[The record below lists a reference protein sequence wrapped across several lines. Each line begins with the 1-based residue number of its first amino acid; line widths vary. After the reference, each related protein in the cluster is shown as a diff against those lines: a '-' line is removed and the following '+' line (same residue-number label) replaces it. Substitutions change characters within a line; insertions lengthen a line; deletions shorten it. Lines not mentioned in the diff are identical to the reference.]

1 MPVTRRNRKS
11 EEESSPSPEI
21 DLTKIKDLIKL
32 MEDHD
37 LTAFELED
45 SGFKVRLEKGGTPEQ
60 VIAAA
65 PPVAVEEKA
74 LEKIVA
80 EEANIQSNTWELKS
94 VQILMSADGVL
105 KTKKKDSYEIT
116 SIYDFEK
123 INSLFKNFN
132 TVSFIKLITNYND
145 FIKNGYNKSFLTQ
158 SLHLMLSLPFFL
170 FLMTALASIFT
181 LNSLQK
187 SDNFKLIVLGLITCV
202 LTFYFKDLS
211 LALGQTDRIPIVL
224 AIWSPVIALSFFTFI
239 GVLQINEK

>member
-65 PPVAVEEKA
+65 PPVAIEEKA

-80 EEANIQSNTWELKS
+80 EETEEI
-94 VQILMSADGVL
+94 SAPMVG
-105 KTKKKDSYEIT
+105 
-116 SIYDFEK
+116 
-123 INSLFKNFN
+123 
-132 TVSFIKLITNYND
+132 
-145 FIKNGYNKSFLTQ
+145 
-158 SLHLMLSLPFFL
+158 
-170 FLMTALASIFT
+170 
-181 LNSLQK
+181 
-187 SDNFKLIVLGLITCV
+187 
-202 LTFYFKDLS
+202 TFYKSPSPDADAFVKVGDAVDEGTVVCIIEAMKVMNQIKAEKS
-211 LALGQTDRIPIVL
+211 GVIQRILVED
-224 AIWSPVIALSFFTFI
+224 ASPVEFGQGLFVIA
-239 GVLQINEK
+239 

>member
-74 LEKIVA
+74 PEKIVT
-80 EEANIQSNTWELKS
+80 EETEEI
-94 VQILMSADGVL
+94 SAPMVG
-105 KTKKKDSYEIT
+105 
-116 SIYDFEK
+116 
-123 INSLFKNFN
+123 
-132 TVSFIKLITNYND
+132 
-145 FIKNGYNKSFLTQ
+145 
-158 SLHLMLSLPFFL
+158 
-170 FLMTALASIFT
+170 
-181 LNSLQK
+181 
-187 SDNFKLIVLGLITCV
+187 
-202 LTFYFKDLS
+202 TFYKSPSPDADAFVKVGDAVDEGTVVCIIEAMKVMNQIKAEKS
-211 LALGQTDRIPIVL
+211 GVIQRILVED
-224 AIWSPVIALSFFTFI
+224 ASPVEFGQGLFVIA
-239 GVLQINEK
+239 

>member
-74 LEKIVA
+74 PEKIVA
-80 EEANIQSNTWELKS
+80 EETEEI
-94 VQILMSADGVL
+94 SAPMVG
-105 KTKKKDSYEIT
+105 
-116 SIYDFEK
+116 
-123 INSLFKNFN
+123 
-132 TVSFIKLITNYND
+132 
-145 FIKNGYNKSFLTQ
+145 
-158 SLHLMLSLPFFL
+158 
-170 FLMTALASIFT
+170 
-181 LNSLQK
+181 
-187 SDNFKLIVLGLITCV
+187 
-202 LTFYFKDLS
+202 TFYKSPSPDADAFVKVGDS
-211 LALGQTDRIPIVL
+211 VDEGTVVCIIEAMKVMNQIKAEKSGVIQRILVED
-224 AIWSPVIALSFFTFI
+224 ASPVEFGQGLVVIA
-239 GVLQINEK
+239 

>member
-74 LEKIVA
+74 PEKIIA
-80 EEANIQSNTWELKS
+80 EETEEI
-94 VQILMSADGVL
+94 SAPMVG
-105 KTKKKDSYEIT
+105 
-116 SIYDFEK
+116 
-123 INSLFKNFN
+123 
-132 TVSFIKLITNYND
+132 
-145 FIKNGYNKSFLTQ
+145 
-158 SLHLMLSLPFFL
+158 
-170 FLMTALASIFT
+170 
-181 LNSLQK
+181 
-187 SDNFKLIVLGLITCV
+187 
-202 LTFYFKDLS
+202 TFYKSPSPDADAFVKVGDS
-211 LALGQTDRIPIVL
+211 VDEGTVVCIIEAMKVMNQIKAEKSGVIQRILVED
-224 AIWSPVIALSFFTFI
+224 ASPVEFGQGLFVIA
-239 GVLQINEK
+239 

>member
-74 LEKIVA
+74 PEKIVA
-80 EEANIQSNTWELKS
+80 EETEEISAPMVGTFYKS
-94 VQILMSADGVL
+94 PSPDADA
-105 KTKKKDSYEIT
+105 
-116 SIYDFEK
+116 
-123 INSLFKNFN
+123 
-132 TVSFIKLITNYND
+132 FIKVGDSVDEGTVVCIIEAMKVMNQ
-145 FIKNGYNKSFLTQ
+145 IKAEKSGVIQ
-158 SLHLMLSLPFFL
+158 
-170 FLMTALASIFT
+170 
-181 LNSLQK
+181 
-187 SDNFKLIVLGLITCV
+187 
-202 LTFYFKDLS
+202 
-211 LALGQTDRIPIVL
+211 RILVED
-224 AIWSPVIALSFFTFI
+224 ASPVEFGQGLFVIA
-239 GVLQINEK
+239 